1 MLAGLLSWFVK
12 GQPAVSLVLLG
23 QDGNRCAIVQQIL
36 QAFGGMGRVQ
46 RHVAGLGLEDR
57 QQPRQGVETT
67 PGQDCDSP
75 TRSWSSQMSCWAP
88 VREKRAGRLE
98 ECCIR
103 SFSWGVRHS
112 PRRGGSLRRSC
123 RMGAWPP
130 GGLSPETRTFKRRDR
145 PWPTVHG

>member
-1 MLAGLLSWFVK
+1 MLYSG
-12 GQPAVSLVLLG
+12 
-23 QDGNRCAIVQQIL
+23 
-36 QAFGGMGRVQ
+36 
-46 RHVAGLGLEDR
+46 
-57 QQPRQGVETT
+57 
-67 PGQDCDSP
+67 DSP

-88 VREKRAGRLE
+88 VRGKRAGWLE

>member
-1 MLAGLLSWFVK
+1 M
-12 GQPAVSLVLLG
+12 SLVLLG

-88 VREKRAGRLE
+88 VRGKRAGWLE
-98 ECCIR
+98 EYCIR
-103 SFSWGVRHS
+103 SFSWGSGTGRAEVAHYTDVAGFEHG
-112 PRRGGSLRRSC
+112 RRGVSD
-123 RMGAWPP
+123 
-130 GGLSPETRTFKRRDR
+130 TRNPDIQMD
-145 PWPTVHG
+145 G